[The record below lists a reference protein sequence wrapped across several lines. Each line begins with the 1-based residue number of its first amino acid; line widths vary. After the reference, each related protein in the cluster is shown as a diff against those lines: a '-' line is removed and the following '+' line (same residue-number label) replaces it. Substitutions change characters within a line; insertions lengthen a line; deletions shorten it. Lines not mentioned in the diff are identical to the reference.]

1 MNLLELLTQ
10 NVDTNELV
18 NSLSK
23 KLDVDKKQVETVIRT
38 VIPTLIADLGS
49 NVQSKK
55 GAKSLIDALD
65 KHRDVDIND
74 MQDFLSNVDLEDGQ
88 KILTHIFGKK
98 QTQIEKDISD
108 RSGLEINQVTILMAT
123 LAPIVMAFLGNQK
136 KESEDN
142 FDVTEVFGSLVGAQ
156 GLSSMLTNFMITDN
170 KQKHNPVAKVLE
182 DLGGLL
188 KKDK

>member
-18 NSLSK
+18 NSLSNH
-23 KLDVDKKQVETVIRT
+23 LNVDKNQVETVTRT

-49 NVQSKK
+49 NVQSEK
-55 GAKSLIDALD
+55 GAKSLMNALD
-65 KHRDVDIND
+65 KHMDVDIND
-74 MQDFLSNVDLEDGQ
+74 MQDFLSNVDLKDGQ

-156 GLSSMLTNFMITDN
+156 GLSSMLTSFMITDN
-170 KQKHNPVAKVLE
+170 KQKQNPVSKV
-182 DLGGLL
+182 LGGLGSLL
-188 KKDK
+188 KKQ